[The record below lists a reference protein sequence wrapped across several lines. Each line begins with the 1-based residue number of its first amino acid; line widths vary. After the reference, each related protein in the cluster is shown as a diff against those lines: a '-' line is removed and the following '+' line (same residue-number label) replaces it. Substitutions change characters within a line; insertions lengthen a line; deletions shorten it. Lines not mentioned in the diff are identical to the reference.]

1 MNDEYNYDEFLSDS
15 GDDYPKYDSGVEFY
29 PYAATKKKDV
39 LKENIALAKS
49 DLDRKVN
56 KNKHFEHD
64 LDDWFYKDT
73 FENAKELPLSKE
85 KKEALMEEVNRQFK
99 SGAQRDTGCNKLR
112 HSLIP
117 HEALNRVAQRYLDG
131 AEKYGENN
139 WMKGMPLSVYYDSA
153 MRHMHAWWSGDKNE
167 DHVAA
172 AVWNML
178 CAMWTEDNASK
189 HLAVK
194 GEFLDDKHKHPR

>member
-1 MNDEYNYDEFLSDS
+1 MNDEYNYDKFLSDS

-39 LKENIALAKS
+39 LKENITLAKS
-49 DLDRKVN
+49 DP
-56 KNKHFEHD
+56 E
-64 LDDWFYKDT
+64 KDYDVT
-73 FENAKELPLSKE
+73 LPE
-85 KKEALMEEVNRQFK
+85 GYEDRQFK

-139 WMKGMPLSVYYDSA
+139 WMKGMSLSVYYDSA
-153 MRHMHAWWSGDKNE
+153 MRHMHAWWAGDENE
-167 DHVAA
+167 DHGAA

-178 CAMWTEDNASK
+178 CAMWTESNADM
-189 HLAVK
+189 HLADK
-194 GEFLDDKHKHPR
+194 GEVLDDKHKHPR